1 MNLTVALTNGR
12 QSIMINE
19 MVGYCALL
27 FYFIF
32 GSCTV
37 CRYLRKRYILSA
49 GSRNGE
55 DEEEVV
61 EHSADAS
68 RLSRSIKVVKTR
80 R

>member
-1 MNLTVALTNGR
+1 MPCCFILFRAVAL
-12 QSIMINE
+12 SVDIYEKDIFL
-19 MVGYCALL
+19 AL
-27 FYFIF
+27 
-32 GSCTV
+32 
-37 CRYLRKRYILSA
+37 A
-49 GSRNGE
+49 HNGE